1 MRSYVNIN
9 EEVKRVEKRVFGK
22 DITNISMPIDKKVNQ
37 EKYEHEHL
45 QLKYIP
51 NVKMSEQSKCF

>member
-22 DITNISMPIDKKVNQ
+22 DITNLPMAIDKKVNQ
-37 EKYEHEHL
+37 EKHEHL

-51 NVKMSEQSKCF
+51 NVKVYEQNKSF